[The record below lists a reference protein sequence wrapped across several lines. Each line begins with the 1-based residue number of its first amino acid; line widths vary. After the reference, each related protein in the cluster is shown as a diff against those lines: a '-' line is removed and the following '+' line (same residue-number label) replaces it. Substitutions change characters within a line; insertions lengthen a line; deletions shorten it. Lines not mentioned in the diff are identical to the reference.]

1 MIQLSTKMSER
12 KIHYKLIFDGE
23 GEPGS
28 NFSSKITLL
37 NQRTQISLSI
47 INKKENFWSSVQDFT
62 STWFN

>member
-47 INKKENFWSSVQDFT
+47 INKKENF
-62 STWFN
+62 